1 MDYTAYFVWS
11 PAAASQ
17 NISKL
22 CMFLLGNNKERAAM
36 LLFLI
41 KPRGF
46 CIDRD
51 SLAVSGDGRAC
62 PPGQEWKQC
71 VVGAVSC
78 SDLTMDLSRNCT
90 PGCQC
95 PRGTVQQVGGLLQPK
110 HNDACKHIYDV
121 SMMRHVADDFR
132 MARVCGSPSAAVT

>member
-1 MDYTAYFVWS
+1 M
-11 PAAASQ
+11 
-17 NISKL
+17 
-22 CMFLLGNNKERAAM
+22 C
-36 LLFLI
+36 LFLI

-51 SLAVSGDGRAC
+51 LLALSGDGKVC
-62 PPGQEWKQC
+62 PPGQQWKQC

-95 PRGTVQQVGGLLQPK
+95 PLRTVQQVGGLLQPK
-110 HNDACKHIYDV
+110 LNNERK
-121 SMMRHVADDFR
+121 
-132 MARVCGSPSAAVT
+132 

>member
-11 PAAASQ
+11 PAAGSQ
-17 NISKL
+17 NISNL
-22 CMFLLGNNKERAAM
+22 CMFSLGNNKERDAVF
-36 LLFLI
+36 LFLI

-51 SLAVSGDGRAC
+51 SLAVSGDGGAC

-110 HNDACKHIYDV
+110 HSDACKHIYDV
-121 SMMRHVADDFR
+121 SVMRHVADDFR
-132 MARVCGSPSAAVT
+132 MVHVCGSPSAAVI